1 MRYVGLDVHQNRS
14 SLCTLD
20 GNGKRVKEFEVR
32 GGWDRLLEAIKE
44 IAKGGPVAVCYEA
57 SCGYGVLYER
67 LSKLAAAVTVAHP
80 GRLRLIFKSKRK
92 NDRVDARKL
101 ATLLF
106 LDQVPA
112 VHVPSLDVRSWRAM
126 IEHRHK
132 VMQKRVATK
141 NQIKGLLR
149 GQGLRPPAEL
159 RLKGARGLWTKKG
172 LAWVATVAFPTP
184 FDGVRRDM
192 LLEEL
197 AEDQRR
203 LARVEAELAK
213 VAGANP
219 AVTLLRTI
227 PGVGIRTA
235 EAVAA
240 YVDDPARFGRL
251 KAVGAYFG
259 LVPCQDASAERN
271 RLGHVTREGPAT
283 VRKLVTEAAWQAV
296 RRCDEARAFFERVA
310 GGDAGRRKIALVATA
325 HWLLRVMLSM
335 LRSGEACRFRSTAR
349 PARTA
354 A

>member
-1 MRYVGLDVHQNRS
+1 MRYVGLDVHLNRS
-14 SLCTLD
+14 SLCILD
-20 GNGKRVKEFEVR
+20 AHGKRVKEFEVR
-32 GGWDRLLEAIKE
+32 GGWDELLEAAKE
-44 IAKGGPVAVCYEA
+44 IAEDGPIAVCYEA
-57 SCGYGVLYER
+57 SCGYGALYER
-67 LSKLAAAVTVAHP
+67 LARLAARVTVAHP
-80 GRLRLIFKSKRK
+80 GKLRLIFKAKRK

-101 ATLLF
+101 AALLF

-112 VHVPSLDVRSWRAM
+112 VHVPNVDVRSWRAM
-126 IEHRHK
+126 IEHRQK

-141 NQIKGLLR
+141 NQLRGLLR
-149 GQGLRPPAEL
+149 GHGLRPPAA
-159 RLKGARGLWTKKG
+159 LKGAKGLWTRRG
-172 LAWVATVAFPTP
+172 LAWLAAVAFPTP

-197 AEDQRR
+197 AEDGRR
-203 LARVEAELAK
+203 LKRVEAELAR
-213 VAGANP
+213 VADAHP

-227 PGVGIRTA
+227 PGVGVRTA

-259 LVPCQDASAERN
+259 LVPCQDASADKN

-283 VRKLVTEAAWQAV
+283 VRKLVVEAAWQAT
-296 RRCDEARAFFERVA
+296 RRCDEARAFFERVS
-310 GGDAGRRKIALVATA
+310 GGDPGRRKVALVATA

-335 LRSGEACRFRSTAR
+335 LRSGEACRFAAKAR
-349 PARTA
+349 PARKA

>member
-14 SLCTLD
+14 SLCILD
-20 GNGKRVKEFEVR
+20 SNGKRVKEFEVR
-32 GGWDRLLEAIKE
+32 GGWDKLLEAIKE
-44 IAKGGPVAVCYEA
+44 IAKDGPFAICYEA

-67 LSKLAAAVTVAHP
+67 LSKLAAVVKVAHP

-112 VHVPSLDVRSWRAM
+112 VHVPSVDVRSWRAM

-132 VMQKRVATK
+132 IMQKRVATK

-159 RLKGARGLWTKKG
+159 KLKGAKGLWTKKG
-172 LAWVATVAFPTP
+172 LAWVATVEFPTS

-203 LARVEAELAK
+203 LARVEEELEK
-213 VAGANP
+213 VADANP

-240 YVDDPARFGRL
+240 YVDDPTRFGKL
-251 KAVGAYFG
+251 KTVGAYFG
-259 LVPCQDASAERN
+259 LVPCQDASADKN
-271 RLGHVTREGPAT
+271 RLGHITREGPAT

-296 RRCDEARAFFERVA
+296 RRCDEARAFFERVMD
-310 GGDAGRRKIALVATA
+310 GDAGRRKIALVATA

-335 LRSGEACRFRSTAR
+335 LKSGEVCRFQSKAQPDRK
-349 PARTA
+349 A